1 MFLVL
6 FAKCV
11 VFFVIFVFDCI
22 TKYISFLFIS
32 VYRVIEAFQENDEEA
47 LSELNDSDLL
57 EVWKTPPESLGTNE
71 L

>member
-1 MFLVL
+1 MCSIFLSSL
-6 FAKCV
+6 FLIASLNT
-11 VFFVIFVFDCI
+11 FF
-22 TKYISFLFIS
+22 FLFIS

-57 EVWKTPPESLGTNE
+57 EVWKTPPESLGMNE